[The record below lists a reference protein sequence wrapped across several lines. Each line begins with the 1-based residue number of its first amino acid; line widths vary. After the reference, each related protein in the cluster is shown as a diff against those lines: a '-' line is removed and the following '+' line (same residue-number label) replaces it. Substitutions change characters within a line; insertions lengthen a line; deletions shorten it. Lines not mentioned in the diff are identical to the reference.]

1 MIFVKKL
8 QITRKNFF
16 LFLIDKFLFILNGIV
31 RFLEAVLKN
40 VFVSLLFFFLL
51 LKGFFNSIPRH
62 LFLIVFSN
70 VIQLV
75 IHIETIVSQQQLKLG
90 YHTLT
95 QSLNRSH
102 TDSLIRSL
110 IHTLSHLFT
119 TANIYTL
126 THSNKH
132 TFYTHTRTHTR
143 SHPHTILLEI
153 LEISFSLL
161 KISFNLLKTLKDFDS
176 KSLRVAKSWLKIN
189 NIYSKSRTSYSPNI
203 CSICHTFFSR

>member
-1 MIFVKKL
+1 MF
-8 QITRKNFF
+8 
-16 LFLIDKFLFILNGIV
+16 
-31 RFLEAVLKN
+31 EAVIKN

-51 LKGFFNSIPRH
+51 VKGFFNSIPRH

-110 IHTLSHLFT
+110 IHTLTHSFT
-119 TANIYTL
+119 PANTHTL

-132 TFYTHTRTHTR
+132 TFNSHTLAHTLTQFY
-143 SHPHTILLEI
+143 S
-153 LEISFSLL
+153 
-161 KISFNLLKTLKDFDS
+161 KYS
-176 KSLRVAKSWLKIN
+176 KSLSVC
-189 NIYSKSRTSYSPNI
+189 SKSHSI
-203 CSICHTFFSR
+203 CSKPSRIFTQNH